1 MRFWGRPLPHNCVKV
16 VLVREKVHLGALVEV
31 AKVEGAGS
39 IRAGASCFP
48 NLLVMR
54 AVFSVPVGDLPS
66 TLPKGHCS
74 RQPKHIYDQHKL
86 APGAPHQAKGT
97 QFIIRREVA
106 LQEKKGEWGLRGRG
120 QGKVEGGQP
129 HSG

>member
-1 MRFWGRPLPHNCVKV
+1 M
-16 VLVREKVHLGALVEV
+16 HLGALVEV

-39 IRAGASCFP
+39 IRAGGPCSP

-54 AVFSVPVGDLPS
+54 AVFSVPVGHSPS
-66 TLPKGHCS
+66 TLPKGHCP

-86 APGAPHQAKGT
+86 ASEGSPPSKGNTIHHQEGG
-97 QFIIRREVA
+97 A
-106 LQEKKGEWGLRGRG
+106 LQEKKGEWGLRDRG